1 MHGNGEYYY
10 YKMAMNGKFKENG
23 KYIGQFRQSLRNGRG
38 VYTLPNGNTYEGE
51 FLNNIPNGY
60 GIFRWKEGSLYDGP
74 WRDGKRHGATGVL
87 LSSDGFRYE
96 GSWVDNS
103 MEGRGVATYP
113 RGQVYDGTWVR
124 GKREGRGTI
133 KFTNGAVC
141 KYILC
146 LCTLWMLQI
155 SDTLHF
161 LFHRRGSIQG

>member
-87 LSSDGFRYE
+87 LSSDGFSGTRVVGWIIAWRDGE
-96 GSWVDNS
+96 LPHT
-103 MEGRGVATYP
+103 RGDRCMTVL
-113 RGQVYDGTWVR
+113 G
-124 GKREGRGTI
+124 
-133 KFTNGAVC
+133 
-141 KYILC
+141 
-146 LCTLWMLQI
+146 
-155 SDTLHF
+155 
-161 LFHRRGSIQG
+161 